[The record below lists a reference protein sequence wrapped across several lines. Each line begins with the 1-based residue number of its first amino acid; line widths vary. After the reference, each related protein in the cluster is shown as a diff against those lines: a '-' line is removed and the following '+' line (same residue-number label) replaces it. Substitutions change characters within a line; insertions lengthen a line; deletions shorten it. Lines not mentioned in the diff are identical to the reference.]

1 MPHDHDHAP
10 AAAPPAPPPGSPLR
24 DPAYRR
30 LFLAQVTSLVGTGLT
45 TVALALLA
53 HDMAG
58 GDAGAVLGSVLAL
71 KMVAYVVVAPAV
83 GGIAHLLPRKSLLV
97 ALDLIR
103 AAIVACL
110 PLVSEL
116 WQVYALIVVLNVA
129 AAGFTPTF
137 QATIPDLLPDEARYT
152 RALSLSRL
160 AYDLEALASPAL
172 AAAALAVMTY
182 DGLFLADAATF
193 VVSAL
198 LVAATAIP
206 AARPAERTRGVLAN
220 LGFGL
225 RGYLKTPRLR
235 GLLALNLAAAA
246 GGAMVIV
253 NTVVYTRDRL
263 GLDDTATAW
272 AMAAAGGG
280 SMVAAILLP
289 RVLSAARD
297 RAVMLGAAALLLT
310 ALVIGAV
317 RLPAFPGLIVL
328 WIFVGLAG
336 SAIQTPG
343 GRLLRQSCRP
353 GDRPAFFAAQ
363 FALSHAC
370 WLVAYPTAGLVGA
383 WAGLDAAFWA
393 AAGLVLIGLCA
404 AAGLWP
410 ATDAE
415 VLTHRHAAVDH
426 EHLHVHG
433 DHHDHAHEG
442 WEGPEPHRHPHRHRP
457 VTHAHAFTIDLH
469 HPDWPNRG

>member
-1 MPHDHDHAP
+1 MPHDHT
-10 AAAPPAPPPGSPLR
+10 PPDRTPSPLR
-24 DPAYRR
+24 DRAYRR
-30 LFLAQVTSLVGTGLT
+30 LFGAQVTSLVGTGLT

-53 HDMAG
+53 HDIAG
-58 GDAGAVLGSVLAL
+58 GDAGAVLGTVLAL
-71 KMVAYVVVAPAV
+71 KMVAYVVVAPAI
-83 GGIAHLLPRKSLLV
+83 GGVAHLLPRKAMLIG
-97 ALDLIR
+97 LDVVR
-103 AAIVACL
+103 AAVVACL
-110 PLVSEL
+110 PFVSEL
-116 WQVYALIVVLNVA
+116 WQVYALIVALNVA

-172 AAAALAVMTY
+172 AAAALTVMSY

-193 VVSAL
+193 LVSAL

-206 AARPAERTRGVLAN
+206 APRPAERTRGVLAN
-220 LGFGL
+220 LTFGV

-253 NTVVYTRDRL
+253 NTVVYTRERL

-289 RVLSAARD
+289 RLLSASRD
-297 RAVMLGAAALLLT
+297 RPVMLGAAALLLT
-310 ALVIGAV
+310 ALVLGAW
-317 RLPAFPGLIVL
+317 RMPAFAGLIVL
-328 WIFVGLAG
+328 WVFVGLAG

-353 GDRPAFFAAQ
+353 SDRPAFFAAQ

-383 WAGLDAAFWA
+383 AFGLAAAFWA
-393 AAGLVLIGLCA
+393 CAGLVVLGLIA
-404 AAGLWP
+404 AALLWP
-410 ATDAE
+410 AQDAE
-415 VLTHRHAAVDH
+415 VLEHRHGPVDH
-426 EHLHVHG
+426 EHLHTHG
-433 DHHDHAHEG
+433 DHHDHDHEG

-457 VTHAHAFTIDLH
+457 VTHAHPFTIDLH
-469 HPDWPNRG
+469 HPDWPTRG